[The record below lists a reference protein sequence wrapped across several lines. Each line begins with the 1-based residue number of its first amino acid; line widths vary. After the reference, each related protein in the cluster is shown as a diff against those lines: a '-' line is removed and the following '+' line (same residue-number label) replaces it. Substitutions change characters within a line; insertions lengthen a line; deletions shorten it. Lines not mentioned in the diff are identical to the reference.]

1 MRFNEIVYLFFFYFS
16 DFWVDSLVVIWLSMK
31 QLMNIPRNIKK
42 LKNLKNV
49 HWLYTIKNFKLSA
62 VRLQPSMD
70 KNGRNDNYNKYKLT
84 LKIPK

>member
-1 MRFNEIVYLFFFYFS
+1 MGFILLHHTLPWLFCNFTFEI
-16 DFWVDSLVVIWLSMK
+16 INLSQMI
-31 QLMNIPRNIKK
+31 LP

-70 KNGRNDNYNKYKLT
+70 KNGRNDNYNKYKNR
-84 LKIPK
+84 